1 MLENILKK
9 YKKDFSAV
17 INFENKKLLKFDFS
31 ALNNHL
37 SNEVIKDTASLTEYV
52 SDLLTKN
59 HSDIGYGGYLEDRTI
74 YRKSK
79 LFTSDVGNTR
89 TIHLGIDIWTN
100 AGEPVY
106 APLNGIIHSF
116 KNNDNFGDYGPTIIL
131 EHEIE
136 DIKFYTLYGHL
147 AIKSLINIKEGQTIK
162 RGEEFAVLGSE
173 NENGNWT
180 PHLHFQI
187 IADMLGNKGDFPGV
201 VNKREIA
208 KFEELCPNPN
218 LILDID

>member
-9 YKKDFSAV
+9 NKNDFAAV

-31 ALNNHL
+31 VLNSHL
-37 SNEVIKDTASLTEYV
+37 SNEDIKDTASLTKYV
-52 SDLLTKN
+52 RDLLTIN

-79 LFTSDVGNTR
+79 LFSSNLENAR
-89 TIHLGIDIWTN
+89 TIHLGIDIWTD

-116 KNNDNFGDYGPTIIL
+116 KNNNNFGDYGPTIIL
-131 EHEIE
+131 EHELE
-136 DIKFYTLYGHL
+136 DIKFFTLYGHL
-147 AIKSLINIKEGQTIK
+147 SIKSLINIKERQTIK
-162 RGEEFAVLGSE
+162 RGEEFAVLGNE

-201 VNKREIA
+201 VNIKE
-208 KFEELCPNPN
+208 KTMFKELCPNPN
-218 LILDID
+218 LILTID